1 MLTGSIVSYRNI
13 DGNIL
18 TDRFDVKA
26 VDIST
31 TFMGKI
37 TSGSYR
43 SIYLMS
49 GVNNDE
55 DALWDRRFDIGL
67 SSV

>member
-1 MLTGSIVSYRNI
+1 MRRRFSMLTGTIVHTGDNGLV
-13 DGNIL
+13 DKFN
-18 TDRFDVKA
+18 VKA

-43 SIYLMS
+43 AIYLMS
-49 GVNNDE
+49 GENDDE
-55 DALWDRRFDIGL
+55 DALWKD
-67 SSV
+67 V